1 MIENHKTLIRRIFFG
16 APLSRVNTCYI
27 LYSTKRWN
35 LSSFSAES
43 VERFSIYKKKKDRKK
58 LTDVT
63 VKRKKF
69 SDVTK
74 KRKKIADVTNERKNF
89 ADVTEKR
96 KNIADVTNKRKKNRG
111 CDGEA
116 KKNSRMWRRS
126 EKKFA
131 GVTEKRKKIT
141 DVTEK
146 RKQSRMWRWREIMLH
161 TNWEIERIVHCFHLW
176 TRFENTLTNSP

>member
-74 KRKKIADVTNERKNF
+74 KRKKIADVTN
-89 ADVTEKR
+89 
-96 KNIADVTNKRKKNRG
+96 KRKKNRG

-161 TNWEIERIVHCFHLW
+161 TNWERERIVHCFHLW
-176 TRFENTLTNSP
+176 TRFVNTLTNSP

>member
-43 VERFSIYKKKKDRKK
+43 VERFSIYKKKNDRKK

-74 KRKKIADVTNERKNF
+74 KRKKIADVTNKRKNF
-89 ADVTEKR
+89 ADVTEKI
-96 KNIADVTNKRKKNRG
+96 KNFADVTANRKKIRG

-116 KKNSRMWRRS
+116 KKNSRVWRRS
-126 EKKFA
+126 EKK
-131 GVTEKRKKIT
+131 
-141 DVTEK
+141 
-146 RKQSRMWRWREIMLH
+146 SRMWRRNENNRGCDDGAKLCS
-161 TNWEIERIVHCFHLW
+161 TLIEKERGLCTASICGQDL
-176 TRFENTLTNSP
+176 

>member
-43 VERFSIYKKKKDRKK
+43 VERFSIQKKKNDTKK

-74 KRKKIADVTNERKNF
+74 KRKKIADVTNKRKNF

-96 KNIADVTNKRKKNRG
+96 KKFADVAEKIKKFADVTEKRKKIRG

-116 KKNSRMWRRS
+116 KKNHGCDG
-126 EKKFA
+126 ETKTIA
-131 GVTEKRKKIT
+131 
-141 DVTEK
+141 DVTMA
-146 RKQSRMWRWREIMLH
+146 R
-161 TNWEIERIVHCFHLW
+161 NYAPHLW
-176 TRFENTLTNSP
+176 RKREDCALLPSVDKICKHINKLSLGPGILSLAQ